1 NPNNHEY
8 WGGRDNLGNR
18 RLGFCKDKKDVDY
31 GRLIYVNW
39 SGFTLKHQSLPLLKG
54 GISKKFQYLS
64 ALRHLDISE
73 NELTGPIP
81 SELSELKSL
90 RYLYLHKNKLT
101 VSIWPW
107 FASLKKLESID
118 LTGNRTDDGY
128 FPHDE
133 GLIELQ
139 RRLGPSKFRTDIKYE
154 QDLERDKEIVREIWR
169 HFGGEDDTLKN
180 QAGESVNLWFD
191 VIVSGDMGRTRVT
204 ELRWGKKPFHKT
216 APNRQTA
223 EIPKIIGELTALV
236 ALDLSY
242 NNLSGAVPEEILQL
256 KQLKILRLND
266 NSLEANLP
274 NLNELKELDEVSL
287 ENNKFAGGLI
297 DLQKTRERVGEKFT
311 SDFGTF
317 ALHDLIKAGAW
328 VDALAAL
335 NEMKKQQ
342 QMKEIYEIRP
352 PHDDTV
358 IHSILKSDYHQ
369 DFGREIL
376 VKKII
381 EVTREKLPP
390 LLGVNNDRGETP
402 LHIFAA
408 HANNTKVLKLLLS
421 TFNNF
426 KQIEPELKFDL
437 ADRTP
442 LAVIKSIDE
451 MDDSRPNRRVIVAIL
466 EAVMTGVEPD
476 SMHIAAIMDEG
487 LDKFKEIHGGG
498 DSSSSIVN
506 PDADDTK
513 LHERTSRTV
522 LSFYSEW
529 GTDPDVLRWII
540 SEFPDSLTTSFPTS
554 GDGGLLPD
562 EYAEQRQSDVGKTF
576 MNIITTCRD
585 GVSPYS
591 LHVLC
596 TMNASQKEIE
606 SFVESE
612 SLKHQK
618 AAFGLPNKMTFY
630 SEKAQISERHPLSYY
645 CQHGTKPEVLSFLV
659 EQYPPAIREL
669 QEQNKTIFDFKS
681 MSTKDT
687 VSKAPATPKAAQKSG
702 NFDKRITNSFRFTG
716 SSRGLS
722 IKKSKSLS
730 SFITGSTSLMDEF
743 TSSPLVYLFENITTD
758 ARFDNYDLRIRMLG
772 AFFGGQLG
780 ETWEVFETL
789 VEAFASGN
797 VKVVQDRIESMVIS
811 HETEEPKW
819 LNIFC
824 WQQFLELTQEK
835 HYFSLYFCLLLD
847 ATWEVVLDLNI
858 RKEDSAKKYKKLV
871 EKSIRVFIDNNARY
885 RDNLLSELILEVST
899 ADLQKIANTK
909 IFKEL
914 LKDKM
919 SAGLMLI
926 YYGEFLLFNIFMVCF
941 FSVSVE
947 FKLAVKKED
956 MWEAGYLRRRV
967 IGTAVFAGLF
977 FLRDILQLRAA
988 FRLGLA
994 RTWFRD
1000 YWNYV
1005 DILAS
1010 TGPISLIIYF
1020 FNYGNGEDYPRLAS
1034 IVACFAWLKVLSY
1047 LKSFSQPISTFTLM
1061 IFTILVDLVPFMVV
1075 LCCIGAMFGH
1085 IFYLLLS
1092 TEALD
1097 FHDDDAP
1104 HPFENYRDTFWTL
1117 YQTLLGEYDLDAFP
1131 DIYTKSF
1138 FFIYSFFVMIIFLNV
1153 LIAIV
1158 SDSYDMVLV
1167 NSVTLMYGFIYCLS
1181 YPLILVIRTMENHI
1195 RLEVGDGRNIEFE
1208 FDGPDEDEHDWSGKV
1223 LDIVRKI
1230 NAKTAAECSDLKK
1243 IMRTQEMHIRKQD
1256 KLIFK
1261 IAQKLEVEEL
1271 DDNMFK
1277 TGESG
1282 GVRTLVARVRAM
1294 KSHGRG
1300 LRGAVNKQMASSAV
1314 RNEERAKRK
1323 RSFFGGGGQSVFPG
1337 LSEDK
1342 YRKSED
1348 KYRKDE

>member
-1 NPNNHEY
+1 MHP
-8 WGGRDNLGNR
+8 R
-18 RLGFCKDKKDVDY
+18 R
-31 GRLIYVNW
+31 
-39 SGFTLKHQSLPLLKG
+39 
-54 GISKKFQYLS
+54 
-64 ALRHLDISE
+64 
-73 NELTGPIP
+73 
-81 SELSELKSL
+81 
-90 RYLYLHKNKLT
+90 
-101 VSIWPW
+101 
-107 FASLKKLESID
+107 
-118 LTGNRTDDGY
+118 
-128 FPHDE
+128 
-133 GLIELQ
+133 
-139 RRLGPSKFRTDIKYE
+139 
-154 QDLERDKEIVREIWR
+154 
-169 HFGGEDDTLKN
+169 
-180 QAGESVNLWFD
+180 
-191 VIVSGDMGRTRVT
+191 
-204 ELRWGKKPFHKT
+204 
-216 APNRQTA
+216 
-223 EIPKIIGELTALV
+223 
-236 ALDLSY
+236 
-242 NNLSGAVPEEILQL
+242 
-256 KQLKILRLND
+256 
-266 NSLEANLP
+266 SLEANLP

-618 AAFGLPNKMTFY
+618 AAFGRPNKMTFY

-702 NFDKRITNSFRFTG
+702 NFYKRITNSFRSTG

-722 IKKSKSLS
+722 NLKKSKSLS

-1034 IVACFAWLKVLSY
+1034 IVSCFAWLKVLSY

-1075 LCCIGAMFGH
+1075 LCCIAAMFGH

-1167 NSVTLMYGFIYCLS
+1167 NSGEIFWRSRLELIAEMSTMYGSLFNTIPRLYKHHFQRVHERAIKQIDNHIEGQYLKKIWGNKRNDEISDAERRNLASAALDVFLLPFRLIVTLMYGFIYCLS
-1181 YPLILVIRTMENHI
+1181 FPLILVIRTMENHI

-1230 NAKTAAECSDLKK
+1230 NAKTAAGENGRNYYFFHFHLRNSSCGSLHSPRRVFRSQENYANSGDAHPQTRQADLQNCTEARSRRARRQHVQDWRKWG
-1243 IMRTQEMHIRKQD
+1243 RTDPRRQSPRDEVPWEGIKRRGEQADGFVGSQERGKGQEE
-1256 KLIFK
+1256 
-1261 IAQKLEVEEL
+1261 EVL
-1271 DDNMFK
+1271 LRW
-1277 TGESG
+1277 G
-1282 GVRTLVARVRAM
+1282 GTVGLPRFE
-1294 KSHGRG
+1294 RG
-1300 LRGAVNKQMASSAV
+1300 
-1314 RNEERAKRK
+1314 
-1323 RSFFGGGGQSVFPG
+1323 
-1337 LSEDK
+1337 
-1342 YRKSED
+1342 
-1348 KYRKDE
+1348 